1 MKKRVLS
8 ALLVLCLAFSLVG
21 TAWAADSEQ
30 ATPETAQADVLTVS
44 EETDAAEPTPDP
56 TEEPAATAT
65 PDPTATPAPTEAP
78 AATATPEPSDAP
90 EETEDSEPPAAPLA
104 PATAETAVAFD
115 AAQALDNGVKVSVQ
129 AAAGVLPE
137 GAQLQ
142 AEWLEDAERLT
153 ELEDALGEAM
163 EYDGFV
169 AVDICFTLDGET
181 IKPEGDVQVAIELP
195 AGMLAEDAD
204 TDTLALVHFAQEG
217 ETLTAELVDAVV
229 DTAEEPAPA
238 ANAISLMSLDAAT
251 TETAAADTAVTL
263 AFSTARF
270 SPFAVAWQAAAAP
283 RISERALADHTVQG
297 VTPFG
302 TTINLFDYWVEERE
316 TNDNKNWN
324 DNPDL
329 KNGGI
334 NENNRVLK
342 FGKAM
347 GTTSNGYVANSSN
360 VNHWTGNARPRTGIV
375 NNKLGEN
382 DYPTLTNADNNGLG
396 GESLSYLFDDTQQ
409 NGKEAYMDV
418 GGLLQVDEDGYFY
431 YNSQK
436 NFAEFNESTNNFTL
450 YDTWGVKKGGTSP
463 NGQFFPFNDAANV
476 FTERDGQLDQIPGLT
491 STNQIINHYF
501 GMTMST
507 RFLQQYGGHT
517 DKTRSTPVTYNFSG
531 DDDVWIFID
540 DVLVGDLGGIHDASS
555 IEINFA
561 SGDVIVYHDQNNNNE
576 YDSGETE
583 YSRQKLGTL
592 LSYNQDTLPDNTYH
606 TLDFFYLERGNTDS
620 NLSLKYNL
628 VTIPE
633 TSIQKVDQL
642 GNPIAGA
649 AFVLKDATDNDG
661 EVICTAITENDGTV
675 VLLDENDTPITLQQL
690 WNDGCRSLTL
700 TETNVP
706 AGYRTATS
714 GDISLRLEE
723 FDTADGE
730 SIVVLLSDDPW
741 FTGVY
746 AMPKT
751 TVTTAEGRVQI
762 QKGDSKETLDNDD
775 LQNGTLFAV
784 VEKKTGDSEW
794 TAVHGDPLNGWKFA
808 TKPGEA
814 GAIEAARVTR
824 AQFVLSTSGAYQ
836 VEIENLPGRMQ
847 QYEFLTVDVEGGKQF
862 RISYYYTDGMLDNAT
877 ADNTWLVTNSN
888 SFDRQMS
895 ARLYIP
901 NIINRIAVQKIDS
914 VTGKPVDG
922 ATIALY
928 RDEDVTVDAETG
940 KPTVNENANLPETA
954 VTRTLTLENDNI
966 NLDGGVVFA
975 NLEPGTYW
983 VKETVV
989 PEGYTLNENMSKVI
1003 VDSTG
1008 VYADAGEADDGIKVV
1023 RGIGRLVRSMLQF
1036 AVADGIDVSL
1046 HNIIAQP
1053 QKGTLNDS
1061 GAWSWKPTG
1070 EPVVHLKYNDNG
1082 TPTGN
1087 QMDYVPEGGG
1097 ENYTIIV
1104 DTGIPRLGVTQC
1116 KTHNPTDGT
1125 KQDWSGKDLTNL
1137 FTGTTIVQIAD
1148 DPVGSLIVSK
1158 TVAGDDA
1165 DQNKAFT
1172 FNITLTAP
1180 KNGSLPDDL
1189 TYSVYTEGNTTP
1201 VQKDQQIKDGKF
1213 KVELKHNQY
1222 VVVEGLGIGTGYTVE
1237 EVEAEHYTPSVTKNG
1252 EAAPLQDGKVTGTI
1266 QEAEEGSTNTAESVR
1281 LDYTNTYQ
1289 RTYILT
1295 VNKTVD
1301 GAMGDTTKQ
1310 FDFTLSLKLN
1320 GTNYSENTLSGVK
1333 YAADDTQGKPVTI
1346 TKNGKTDLYEFTLAH
1361 GEKIVLDV
1369 PYGYTAVIA
1378 ETIGEGYTVS
1388 TRTDAENET
1397 VAYNPNEQTVTVATD
1412 KDHTVDFKNFR
1423 DVVTPTGLESNHTK
1437 PYALMVGAGALAGLA
1452 LVGGILARRAR
1463 RRREW

>member
-65 PDPTATPAPTEAP
+65 PDPTATPAPTEVP

-195 AGMLAEDAD
+195 AGVLAEDAD

-263 AFSTARF
+263 TFSTARF

-329 KNGGI
+329 ENGGI
-334 NENNRVLK
+334 NENRVLK

-347 GTTSNGYVANSSN
+347 GTTSNNYVANSSN
-360 VNHWTGNARPRTGIV
+360 VNHWTGNAHPRTGIV

-396 GESLSYLFDDTQQ
+396 GESLSYLFDNTQQ

-431 YNSQK
+431 YNSQN

-476 FTERDGQLDQIPGLT
+476 FTEQDGQLYQINDLK

-517 DKTRSTPVTYNFSG
+517 DETEQTPVTYNFSG

-583 YSRQKLGTL
+583 YSSKKLGTL

-642 GNPIAGA
+642 GKPIEGA
-649 AFVLKDATDNDG
+649 AFVLKDANDNNG
-661 EVICTAITENDGTV
+661 EVICTAITEADGTV
-675 VLLDENDTPITLQQL
+675 VLLNENDTPITLQQL
-690 WNDGCRSLTL
+690 WADGHDSLTL
-700 TETNVP
+700 TETSVP
-706 AGYRTATS
+706 IGYRTATS
-714 GDISLRLEE
+714 EDISLRLEK
-723 FDTADGE
+723 FNTADGE

-751 TVTTAEGRVQI
+751 TVTTAEDRVKI
-762 QKGDSKETLDNDD
+762 QKGDSEETLNNDD

-784 VEKKTGDSEW
+784 VEKETGDGEW

-808 TKPGEA
+808 TQPGEA
-814 GAIEAARVTR
+814 GAIEAAQITR

-847 QYEFLTVDVEGGKQF
+847 QYQFITDQSETKQF
-862 RISYYYTDGMLDNAT
+862 RISYYYTSGMLDH
-877 ADNTWLVTNSN
+877 ADANNTWLVTNSN

-914 VTGKPVDG
+914 VTGEAVNG

-928 RDEDVTVDAETG
+928 RNEDVTEVNG
-940 KPTVNENANLPETA
+940 KPTVKENAQPLKTGTTN
-954 VTRTLTLENDNI
+954 TLTLTDDNI
-966 NLDGGVVFA
+966 NLGGGVVFA

-1008 VYADAGEADDGIKVV
+1008 VYADAGVEGDGIQVV

-1053 QKGTLNDS
+1053 QNGTKTGDT
-1061 GAWSWKPTG
+1061 WSWQNTG
-1070 EPVVHLKYNDNG
+1070 ASPVHLKYNG

-1087 QMDYVPEGGG
+1087 QMDYVPENDQDG
-1097 ENYTIIV
+1097 NYTIIV
-1104 DTGIPRLGVTQC
+1104 DTGIPRLQVSQC
-1116 KTHNPTDGT
+1116 REHNPANGGT
-1125 KQDWSGKDLTNL
+1125 KQELSEEEQEHLTNL

-1158 TVAGDDA
+1158 TVAGNGA
-1165 DQNKAFT
+1165 SETQEFT

-1180 KNGSLPDDL
+1180 EDGSLPDDL

-1201 VQKDQQIKDGKF
+1201 VQKDRPITDGKF
-1213 KVELKHNQY
+1213 TVKLKHNQY
-1222 VVVEGLGIGTGYTVE
+1222 VVVNGLEIGTRYTVE
-1237 EVEAEHYTPSVTKNG
+1237 ETKADHYTPSVTQNG
-1252 EAAPLQDGKVTGTI
+1252 KEVQLEGGKVTGTI

-1295 VNKTVD
+1295 VNKTVG
-1301 GAMGDTTKQ
+1301 GAMGDTSKDNK
-1310 FDFTLSLKLN
+1310 F
-1320 GTNYSENTLSGVK
+1320 
-1333 YAADDTQGKPVTI
+1333 
-1346 TKNGKTDLYEFTLAH
+1346 EFTLTLTKGGAPFALDPVPKDLTEVPNKT
-1361 GEKIVLDV
+1361 GE
-1369 PYGYTAVIA
+1369 YTFELASDDTIAIELPEGVQAVVTEENRPDYTEQSRQYETPA
-1378 ETIGEGYTVS
+1378 EDEPATSVNFTEE
-1388 TRTDAENET
+1388 RTQE
-1397 VAYNPNEQTVTVATD
+1397 VTMD
-1412 KDHTVDFKNFR
+1412 NNYTVDFQNIR
-1423 DVVTPTGLESNHTK
+1423 DVVIPTGLESNHTK

>member
-263 AFSTARF
+263 TFSTARF

-329 KNGGI
+329 ENGGI
-334 NENNRVLK
+334 NENRVLK

-347 GTTSNGYVANSSN
+347 GTTSNNYEANSSN
-360 VNHWTGNARPRTGIV
+360 VNHWTGNAHPRTGIV
-375 NNKLGEN
+375 NIKLGEN
-382 DYPTLTNADNNGLG
+382 DYPTLTNANNNGLG
-396 GESLSYLFDDTQQ
+396 GKSLSYLFDNTQYD
-409 NGKEAYMDV
+409 GKAAYMDV

-431 YNSQK
+431 YNSQN

-450 YDTWGVKKGGTSP
+450 YNTWGVRAGGSSP

-476 FTERDGQLDQIPGLT
+476 FTEQDGQLYQINDLK

-517 DKTRSTPVTYNFSG
+517 DETEQTPVTYNFSG

-555 IEINFA
+555 IEINFV
-561 SGDVIVYHDQNNNNE
+561 SGDVIVYHDQNKNNE

-583 YSRQKLGTL
+583 YSRQKLGNL
-592 LSYNQDTLPDNTYH
+592 LDYNQDTLPDNTYH

-649 AFVLKDATDNDG
+649 KFELKDANDG
-661 EVICTAITENDGTV
+661 EVICTAITEADGTV
-675 VLLDENDTPITLQQL
+675 VLLDEDDTPITLQQL
-690 WNDGCRSLTL
+690 WAAGHDSLTL
-700 TETNVP
+700 TETSVP
-706 AGYRTATS
+706 IGYRTATS
-714 GDISLRLEE
+714 EDISLRLEK
-723 FDTADGE
+723 FNTADGK

-741 FTGVY
+741 STGVY

-751 TVTTAEGRVQI
+751 TVTTAEDQVEI
-762 QKGDSKETLDNDD
+762 QKDGRKETLGNDD

-784 VEKKTGDSEW
+784 VEKKTANDEW
-794 TAVHGDPLNGWKFA
+794 TAVYGDPLNGWAFA
-808 TKPGEA
+808 TQPGEA
-814 GAIEAARVTR
+814 GAIQAAQKTG

-847 QYEFLTVDVEGGKQF
+847 QYEFLTEEVEGGKQF
-862 RISYYYTDGMLDNAT
+862 RISYYYTDGMLAT
-877 ADNTWLVTNSN
+877 ANANNTWPVTNSN

-914 VTGKPVDG
+914 VTDKPVDG

-1008 VYADAGEADDGIKVV
+1008 VYADAGVKGDGIQVV

-1053 QKGTLNDS
+1053 QNGTKTGDT
-1061 GAWSWKPTG
+1061 WSWQNTG
-1070 EPVVHLKYNDNG
+1070 ASPVHLKYNG

-1087 QMDYVPEGGG
+1087 QMDYVPEDNKNG
-1097 ENYTIIV
+1097 NSTIIV

-1158 TVAGDDA
+1158 TVAGNGA
-1165 DQNKAFT
+1165 SETQEFT

-1180 KNGSLPDDL
+1180 EDGSLPDDL

-1201 VQKDQQIKDGKF
+1201 VQKDRPITDGKF
-1213 KVELKHNQY
+1213 TVKLKHNQY
-1222 VVVEGLGIGTGYTVE
+1222 VVVNGLEIGTRYTVE
-1237 EVEAEHYTPSVTKNG
+1237 ETKADHYTPSVTQNG
-1252 EAAPLQDGKVTGTI
+1252 EAAQLKDGKVTGEIERATG
-1266 QEAEEGSTNTAESVR
+1266 QGATNTAESVR

-1295 VNKTVD
+1295 VNKTVG
-1301 GAMGDTTKQ
+1301 GAMGDTSKDNK
-1310 FDFTLSLKLN
+1310 FK
-1320 GTNYSENTLSGVK
+1320 
-1333 YAADDTQGKPVTI
+1333 
-1346 TKNGKTDLYEFTLAH
+1346 FTLALTKGGAAFALEPVPKGLTEVPNKT
-1361 GEKIVLDV
+1361 GE
-1369 PYGYTAVIA
+1369 YTFERASGDTIEIELPEGVQAVVT
-1378 ETIGEGYTVS
+1378 EED
-1388 TRTDAENET
+1388 RTDYTEQSRKYETPAEG
-1397 VAYNPNEQTVTVATD
+1397 ANPNQGNFTEVGTQTVTMD
-1412 KDHTVDFKNFR
+1412 NNYTVDFQNIR
-1423 DVVTPTGLESNHTK
+1423 DVVIPTGLESNHTK

>member
-8 ALLVLCLAFSLVG
+8 ALLALCLAFSLVG

-30 ATPETAQADVLTVS
+30 ATPETAQADVLS
-44 EETDAAEPTPDP
+44 EEADAAEPTPDP

-229 DTAEEPAPA
+229 DTAEESAPA

-263 AFSTARF
+263 TFSTARF

-316 TNDNKNWN
+316 TSDNKNWN

-334 NENNRVLK
+334 NENRVLK

-347 GTTSNGYVANSSN
+347 GTTSNNYVANSSN
-360 VNHWTGNARPRTGIV
+360 VNHWTGNAHPRTGIV

-396 GESLSYLFDDTQQ
+396 GESLSYLFDNTQQ

-436 NFAEFNESTNNFTL
+436 NFAEFNESTKNFTL
-450 YDTWGVKKGGTSP
+450 YDTWGVSAGGTSP
-463 NGQFFPFNDAANV
+463 NGQFFPFNNATDV
-476 FTERDGQLDQIPGLT
+476 FTESSGELQRNNIK
-491 STNQIINHYF
+491 STNPVINHYF

-517 DKTRSTPVTYNFSG
+517 DETEQTPVTYNFSG

-583 YSRQKLGTL
+583 YSGQKLGTL

-633 TSIQKVDQL
+633 TSIQKVDQM
-642 GNPIAGA
+642 GNPVAGA
-649 AFVLKDATDNDG
+649 EFELKDKDAGAT
-661 EVICTAITENDGTV
+661 ICTAITEADGTV
-675 VLLDENDTPITLQQL
+675 VLLNEKGTPITLQQL
-690 WNDGCRSLTL
+690 WIAGHRSLTL

-714 GDISLRLEE
+714 GDIGLRLEE
-723 FDTADGE
+723 FNTADGE

-741 FTGVY
+741 STGVY

-762 QKGDSKETLDNDD
+762 QKGDHEETLNNDA

-784 VEKKTGDSEW
+784 VEKKTGDNVW
-794 TAVHGDPLNGWKFA
+794 TAVYGDPLNGWAFA
-808 TKPGEA
+808 TQPGEA
-814 GAIEAARVTR
+814 GAIQAAQKTG

-847 QYEFLTVDVEGGKQF
+847 QYQFITDQSETKQF
-862 RISYYYTDGMLDNAT
+862 RISYYYTSGMLDH
-877 ADNTWLVTNSN
+877 ADANNTWPVTNSN

-914 VTGKPVDG
+914 VTSEPVDG

-928 RDEDVTVDAETG
+928 RDQDVTEVNG
-940 KPTVNENANLPETA
+940 KPTVKENANPLKTA
-954 VTRTLTLENDNI
+954 VTRTLKLENDNI
-966 NLDGGVVFA
+966 NLGGGVVFA
-975 NLEPGTYW
+975 KLEPGTYW

-1008 VYADAGEADDGIKVV
+1008 VYADAGVADDGIKVV

-1036 AVADGIDVSL
+1036 AVADEIDVSL

-1053 QKGTLNDS
+1053 QTGTKTGD
-1061 GAWSWKPTG
+1061 AWSWQNAEASP
-1070 EPVVHLKYNDNG
+1070 VHLKYNG

-1087 QMDYVPEGGG
+1087 RMDYVPEDDENG
-1097 ENYTIIV
+1097 NYTIIV
-1104 DTGIPRLGVTQC
+1104 DTGIPRLQVSQC
-1116 KTHNPTDGT
+1116 KNDHKPDNGGT
-1125 KQDWSGKDLTNL
+1125 KQDLDGEDLTNL

-1158 TVAGDDA
+1158 TVAGEGA
-1165 DQNKAFT
+1165 SEMQEFT
-1172 FNITLTAP
+1172 FNIALTAP
-1180 KNGSLPDDL
+1180 KDGSLPDDL
-1189 TYSVYTEGNTTP
+1189 TYSVYTKDNTTP
-1201 VQKDQQIKDGKF
+1201 DPKDQLITNGKF
-1213 KVELKHNQY
+1213 TVELKHDQY
-1222 VVVEGLGIGTGYTVE
+1222 VVVEGLEIGTGYTVE
-1237 EVEAEHYTPSVTKNG
+1237 EVEADHYTPSVTQDG
-1252 EAAPLQDGKVTGTI
+1252 EKVQPQDGKVTGEIERATG
-1266 QEAEEGSTNTAESVR
+1266 QGATNTAESVR

-1295 VNKTVD
+1295 VNKTVG
-1301 GAMGDTTKQ
+1301 GAMGDTSKDNK
-1310 FDFTLSLKLN
+1310 FKFTLTLTKGGAPFALDPVPEDLKAVEGEEGKYTFELASD
-1320 GTNYSENTLSGVK
+1320 GTIAIELPEGLQAVVTEENRPDYTEQSRR
-1333 YAADDTQGKPVTI
+1333 YVT
-1346 TKNGKTDLYEFTLAH
+1346 
-1361 GEKIVLDV
+1361 
-1369 PYGYTAVIA
+1369 PA
-1378 ETIGEGYTVS
+1378 EG
-1388 TRTDAENET
+1388 A
-1397 VAYNPNEQTVTVATD
+1397 NPNQGNFTEVGTQTVTMD
-1412 KDHTVDFKNFR
+1412 NNYTVDFQNIR
-1423 DVVTPTGLESNHTK
+1423 DVVIPTGLESNHTK

>member
-8 ALLVLCLAFSLVG
+8 ALLALCLAFSLVG

-263 AFSTARF
+263 TFSTARF

-324 DNPDL
+324 DNL
-329 KNGGI
+329 ENRGI

-347 GTTSNGYVANSSN
+347 GTTSNNYVANSSN
-360 VNHWTGNARPRTGIV
+360 VNHWTGNAHPRTGIV

-382 DYPTLTNADNNGLG
+382 DYPTLTNADNDGLG

-409 NGKEAYMDV
+409 NGKAAYMDV

-436 NFAEFNESTNNFTL
+436 NFAEFNESTKNFTL
-450 YDTWGVKKGGTSP
+450 YDTWGVSAGGTSP
-463 NGQFFPFNDAANV
+463 NGQFFPFNNATDV
-476 FTERDGQLDQIPGLT
+476 FTESSGELQRNNIK
-491 STNQIINHYF
+491 STNPVINHYF

-507 RFLQQYGGHT
+507 RFLQQYGGRT
-517 DKTRSTPVTYNFSG
+517 EENGTPVTYNFSG

-583 YSRQKLGTL
+583 YSSQKLGDL
-592 LSYNQDTLPDNTYH
+592 LGYNQDTLPDNTYH

-633 TSIQKVDQL
+633 TSIQKVDQQ

-649 AFVLKDATDNDG
+649 AFVLKDKDTNAT
-661 EVICTAITENDGTV
+661 ICTAITEADGTV
-675 VLLDENDTPITLQQL
+675 VLLNENDTPITLQQL
-690 WNDGCRSLTL
+690 WAAGHDSLTL
-700 TETNVP
+700 TETSVP
-706 AGYRTATS
+706 KGYRTATS
-714 GDISLRLEE
+714 GDISLRLEK
-723 FDTADGE
+723 FNTADGK

-741 FTGVY
+741 STGVY

-762 QKGDSKETLDNDD
+762 QKGDHKETLNNDA

-784 VEKKTGDSEW
+784 VEKKTGDNEW
-794 TAVHGDPLNGWKFA
+794 TAVYGDPLNGWEFA
-808 TKPGEA
+808 NKPGEE
-814 GAIEAARVTR
+814 GAIAAAKITR

-836 VEIENLPGRMQ
+836 VDIENLPGRMQ
-847 QYEFLTVDVEGGKQF
+847 QYQFITDQSETKQF
-862 RISYYYTDGMLDNAT
+862 RISYYYTDGMLDNANV
-877 ADNTWLVTNSN
+877 DNTWLVTNSN

-901 NIINRIAVQKIDS
+901 NTINRIAVQKIDS

-922 ATIALY
+922 AKIALY
-928 RDEDVTVDAETG
+928 SDQYVTEVNG
-940 KPTVNENANLPETA
+940 KPTVKEDAEPFATDE
-954 VTRTLTLENDNI
+954 TRTLKLENDNI

-975 NLEPGTYW
+975 KLEPGTYW

-1008 VYADAGEADDGIKVV
+1008 VYADAGVEDDGIQVV

-1036 AVADGIDVSL
+1036 AVADRIDVSL

-1053 QKGTLNDS
+1053 QTGTKTGDT
-1061 GAWSWKPTG
+1061 WSWSPTG
-1070 EPVVHLKYNDNG
+1070 EAVHLKYNG

-1087 QMDYVPEGGG
+1087 RMDYVPEDD
-1097 ENYTIIV
+1097 ENGNSTIIV
-1104 DTGIPRLGVTQC
+1104 DTGIPRLQVSQC
-1116 KTHNPTDGT
+1116 KNDHKPDNGGT
-1125 KQDWSGKDLTNL
+1125 KQDLSGKDLTNL

-1158 TVAGDDA
+1158 TVAGEGA
-1165 DQNKAFT
+1165 DQNKEFT
-1172 FNITLTAP
+1172 FNIALTAP
-1180 KNGSLPDDL
+1180 QGGKLPDDL
-1189 TYSVYTEGNTTP
+1189 TYSVYTKGNTNP
-1201 VQKDQQIKDGKF
+1201 VQKDQPFTGGKF
-1213 KVELKHNQY
+1213 TVKLKHDQY
-1222 VVVEGLGIGTGYTVE
+1222 VVVEGLEIGTRYTVE
-1237 EVEAEHYTPSVTKNG
+1237 ETKADHYTPSVTQNG
-1252 EAAPLQDGKVTGTI
+1252 KEVQLEGGKVTGTI
-1266 QEAEEGSTNTAESVR
+1266 QEAEEGSKNTAESVR

-1295 VNKTVD
+1295 VNKTVG
-1301 GAMGDTTKQ
+1301 GAMGDTSKDNK
-1310 FDFTLSLKLN
+1310 F
-1320 GTNYSENTLSGVK
+1320 
-1333 YAADDTQGKPVTI
+1333 
-1346 TKNGKTDLYEFTLAH
+1346 EFTLALTKGGAPFALEPVPDGLKAVEGKK
-1361 GEKIVLDV
+1361 GE
-1369 PYGYTAVIA
+1369 YTFELASDDTIDIELPEGVQAVVT
-1378 ETIGEGYTVS
+1378 EED
-1388 TRTDAENET
+1388 RTDYTEQSRKYET
-1397 VAYNPNEQTVTVATD
+1397 PAQGEPATSVNFTEVRTQEVTMTD
-1412 KDHTVDFKNFR
+1412 NYTVDFQNIR
-1423 DVVTPTGLESNHTK
+1423 DVVIPTGLESNHTK

>member
-8 ALLVLCLAFSLVG
+8 ALLALCLAFSLVG

-263 AFSTARF
+263 TFSTARF

-324 DNPDL
+324 DNL
-329 KNGGI
+329 ENGGI
-334 NENNRVLK
+334 NENRVLK

-347 GTTSNGYVANSSN
+347 GTTSNNYVANSSN
-360 VNHWTGNARPRTGIV
+360 VNHWTGNAHPRTGIV

-396 GESLSYLFDDTQQ
+396 GESLSYLFDNTKHD
-409 NGKEAYMDV
+409 GKAAYMDV
-418 GGLLQVDEDGYFY
+418 GGLLQVDRDGYFY
-431 YNSQK
+431 YDSKK
-436 NFAEFNESTNNFTL
+436 NFAEFNETTKNFTL
-450 YDTWGVKKGGTSP
+450 YDTWGVNAGGTSP
-463 NGQFFPFNDAANV
+463 NGQFFPFNDATDV
-476 FTERDGQLDQIPGLT
+476 FTESSGKLQQNSIK
-491 STNQIINHYF
+491 STDSVINHYF

-517 DKTRSTPVTYNFSG
+517 DETEQTPVTYNFSG

-583 YSRQKLGTL
+583 YSSKKLGTL

-649 AFVLKDATDNDG
+649 EFELKDKDTGAT
-661 EVICTAITENDGTV
+661 ICTATTGADGTV

-690 WNDGCRSLTL
+690 WHARHRSLTL

-706 AGYRTATS
+706 AGYRPATS

-723 FDTADGE
+723 FNTADGE

-741 FTGVY
+741 STGVY

-762 QKGDSKETLDNDD
+762 QKGGREQLLDNDA

-784 VEKKTGDSEW
+784 VEKETGDNVW
-794 TAVHGDPLNGWKFA
+794 TAVYGDPLNGWAFA
-808 TKPGEA
+808 TQPGEA
-814 GAIEAARVTR
+814 GAIEAAKITR

-847 QYEFLTVDVEGGKQF
+847 QYQFITDQSETKQF
-862 RISYYYTDGMLDNAT
+862 RISYYYTDGMLDNANV
-877 ADNTWLVTNSN
+877 DNTWLVTNSN

-914 VTGKPVDG
+914 VTGKPVNG

-928 RDEDVTVDAETG
+928 RNDAVTVDAETG
-940 KPTVNENANLPETA
+940 KATVNEDAEPLKTDK
-954 VTRTLTLENDNI
+954 TRTLTLKKDNI
-966 NLDGGVVFA
+966 NLGGGVVFA
-975 NLEPGTYW
+975 NLESGTYW

-1008 VYADAGEADDGIKVV
+1008 VYADAGVEDDGIQVV

-1036 AVADGIDVSL
+1036 AVADRIDVSL

-1053 QKGTLNDS
+1053 QTGTKTGDT
-1061 GAWSWKPTG
+1061 WSWSPTG
-1070 EPVVHLKYNDNG
+1070 EAVHLKYNGN
-1082 TPTGN
+1082 PSGN
-1087 QMDYVPEGGG
+1087 QMDYVPEGDG

-1104 DTGIPRLGVTQC
+1104 DTDIPRLQVSQC
-1116 KTHNPTDGT
+1116 KDDHKPVNGGT
-1125 KQDWSGKDLTNL
+1125 KQDLSGKDLTNL

-1158 TVAGDDA
+1158 TVAGEGA
-1165 DQNKAFT
+1165 DQNKEFT
-1172 FNITLTAP
+1172 FNIALTAP
-1180 KNGSLPDDL
+1180 QGGKLPDDL
-1189 TYSVYTEGNTTP
+1189 TYSVYTKGNTNP
-1201 VQKDQQIKDGKF
+1201 VQKDQPFTGGKF
-1213 KVELKHNQY
+1213 TVKLKHDQY
-1222 VVVEGLGIGTGYTVE
+1222 VVVEGLEIGTRYTVE
-1237 EVEAEHYTPSVTKNG
+1237 ETKADHYTPSVTQNG
-1252 EAAPLQDGKVTGTI
+1252 KKVPLQDGEVTGEIKQATG
-1266 QEAEEGSTNTAESVR
+1266 QGATHTAESVR

-1289 RTYILT
+1289 TYILT
-1295 VNKTVD
+1295 VNKTVG
-1301 GAMGDTTKQ
+1301 GAMGDTSKDNK
-1310 FDFTLSLKLN
+1310 F
-1320 GTNYSENTLSGVK
+1320 
-1333 YAADDTQGKPVTI
+1333 
-1346 TKNGKTDLYEFTLAH
+1346 EFTLTLTKGGAAFAL
-1361 GEKIVLDV
+1361 EPV
-1369 PYGYTAVIA
+1369 PNGLIAVQNETGKYTFELASGDTIAIELPEGVQAVVT
-1378 ETIGEGYTVS
+1378 EED
-1388 TRTDAENET
+1388 RTDYTEQSRKYETPAEG
-1397 VAYNPNEQTVTVATD
+1397 ANPNQGNFTEVGTQTVTMD
-1412 KDHTVDFKNFR
+1412 NNYTVDFQNIR
-1423 DVVTPTGLESNHTK
+1423 DVVIPTGLESNHTK

>member
-8 ALLVLCLAFSLVG
+8 ALLALCLAFSLVG

-65 PDPTATPAPTEAP
+65 PDPTATPAPTEVP

-263 AFSTARF
+263 TFSTARF

-316 TNDNKNWN
+316 TSDDKKW
-324 DNPDL
+324 DDYPDL
-329 KNGGI
+329 NLGKRGI
-334 NENNRVLK
+334 NEDHVLK
-342 FGKAM
+342 FGKGM
-347 GTTSNGYVANSSN
+347 QSDITEPYKANEDN
-360 VNHWTGNARPRTGIV
+360 VNSWTTNARPRTDIV
-375 NNKLGEN
+375 NEELGDN
-382 DYPTLTNADNNGLG
+382 GYPTLSNTLG
-396 GESLSYLFDDTQQ
+396 GESLSYLFDNTKHD
-409 NGKEAYMDV
+409 GKAAYMDV
-418 GGLLQVDEDGYFY
+418 GGLLQVDRDGYFY
-431 YNSQK
+431 YDSKK
-436 NFAEFNESTNNFTL
+436 NFAEFNETTKNFTL
-450 YDTWGVKKGGTSP
+450 YDDWGVRAAGSSP
-463 NGQFFPFNDAANV
+463 NGQFFPFNNARDV
-476 FTERDGQLDQIPGLT
+476 FREQDEQLDQIPGLT
-491 STNQIINHYF
+491 STNKIINHYF

-517 DKTRSTPVTYNFSG
+517 DETEQTPVTYNFSG

-540 DVLVGDLGGIHDASS
+540 DVLVGDLGGIHNASS
-555 IEINFA
+555 IEINFV
-561 SGDVIVYHDQNNNNE
+561 SGDVIVYHDQNNNNK

-583 YSRQKLGTL
+583 YSRQKLGNL
-592 LSYNQDTLPDNTYH
+592 LDYNQDTLPDNTYH

-649 AFVLKDATDNDG
+649 EFELKDKDTSAT
-661 EVICTAITENDGTV
+661 ICTAITEADGTV
-675 VLLDENDTPITLQQL
+675 VLLNENDTPITLQQL
-690 WNDGCRSLTL
+690 WAAGHDSLTL

-723 FDTADGE
+723 FATADNE

-741 FTGVY
+741 STGVY

-762 QKGDSKETLDNDD
+762 QIGGSEVSLDNDD

-784 VEKKTGDSEW
+784 VEKKTGDNVW
-794 TAVHGDPLNGWKFA
+794 TAVYGDPLNGWEFA
-808 TKPGEA
+808 KQPGEA
-814 GAIEAARVTR
+814 GAIEAAQITR

-847 QYEFLTVDVEGGKQF
+847 QYQFITDQSETKQF
-862 RISYYYTDGMLDNAT
+862 RISYYYTSGMLDH
-877 ADNTWLVTNSN
+877 ADANNTWLVTNSDT
-888 SFDRQMS
+888 FDRQMS

-914 VTGKPVDG
+914 VTDKPVDG

-1053 QKGTLNDS
+1053 QTGTKTGD
-1061 GAWSWKPTG
+1061 AWNWQNTKASA
-1070 EPVVHLKYNDNG
+1070 VHLIKYNG

-1087 QMDYVPEGGG
+1087 QMDYVPEDNENG
-1097 ENYTIIV
+1097 NYTIIV

-1201 VQKDQQIKDGKF
+1201 VQKDQPFTGGKF
-1213 KVELKHNQY
+1213 TVKLKHNQY
-1222 VVVEGLGIGTGYTVE
+1222 VVVNGLEIGTRYTVKE
-1237 EVEAEHYTPSVTKNG
+1237 TKAAYYTPSVTQNDKKV
-1252 EAAPLQDGKVTGTI
+1252 PLQDGEVTGEIKQATG
-1266 QEAEEGSTNTAESVR
+1266 QDATHTAESVR

-1289 RTYILT
+1289 TYILT
-1295 VNKTVD
+1295 VNKTV
-1301 GAMGDTTKQ
+1301 GGNMGDTTKD
-1310 FDFTLSLKLN
+1310 FNFTLTVTNAEGRPLVGDEYTKIAKTIKITPLDEGETEQSAYSFTN
-1320 GTNYSENTLSGVK
+1320 GSVQFQMHSGQQMTVDLPYGCAYAVSEETDGYSPTV
-1333 YAADDTQGKPVTI
+1333 AVTGDEDAN
-1346 TKNGKTDLYEFTLAH
+1346 KNG
-1361 GEKIVLDV
+1361 VN
-1369 PYGYTAVIA
+1369 
-1378 ETIGEGYTVS
+1378 VS
-1388 TRTDAENET
+1388 GTMDADIQ
-1397 VAYNPNEQTVTVATD
+1397 VAYTNTMTVQV
-1412 KDHTVDFKNFR
+1412 
-1423 DVVTPTGLESNHTK
+1423 PTGLDRNNT
-1437 PYALMVGAGALAGLA
+1437 PFALMVTASSIAGLA

>member
-8 ALLVLCLAFSLVG
+8 ALLALCLAFSLVG

-90 EETEDSEPPAAPLA
+90 EETEDSEPPAALLA

-263 AFSTARF
+263 TFSTARF

-329 KNGGI
+329 ENGGI
-334 NENNRVLK
+334 NENRVLK

-347 GTTSNGYVANSSN
+347 GTTSNNYVANSSN

-396 GESLSYLFDDTQQ
+396 GESLSYLFDNTQQ

-436 NFAEFNESTNNFTL
+436 NFAEFNESTKNFTL
-450 YDTWGVKKGGTSP
+450 YDTWGVSAGGTSP
-463 NGQFFPFNDAANV
+463 NGQFFPFNNATDV
-476 FTERDGQLDQIPGLT
+476 FTESSGKLQQNSIK
-491 STNQIINHYF
+491 STNPVINHYF

-517 DKTRSTPVTYNFSG
+517 DETEQTPVTYNFSG

-561 SGDVIVYHDQNNNNE
+561 SGDVIVYYDANNNNKFDE
-576 YDSGETE
+576 DEE
-583 YSRQKLGTL
+583 NQNVYSRQSLGDL
-592 LSYNQDTLPDNTYH
+592 LGYNQNTLPDNTYH

-649 AFVLKDATDNDG
+649 EFELKDKDTGAT
-661 EVICTAITENDGTV
+661 ICTATTGADGTV

-690 WNDGCRSLTL
+690 WAARHTNLTL
-700 TETNVP
+700 TETSVP
-706 AGYRTATS
+706 IGYRTATS
-714 GDISLRLEE
+714 EDISLRLEK
-723 FDTADGE
+723 FNTADGK
-730 SIVVLLSDDPW
+730 SIVVLLSGDPW
-741 FTGVY
+741 STGVY

-751 TVTTAEGRVQI
+751 TVTTAEDQVEI
-762 QKGDSKETLDNDD
+762 QKDGRKETLDNDD

-784 VEKKTGDSEW
+784 VEKKTANDEW
-794 TAVHGDPLNGWKFA
+794 TAVYGDPLNGWAFA
-808 TKPGEA
+808 TQPGEA
-814 GAIEAARVTR
+814 GAIQAAQKTG

-847 QYEFLTVDVEGGKQF
+847 QYEFLTEEVEGGKQF
-862 RISYYYTDGMLDNAT
+862 RISYYYTDGMLAYANAN
-877 ADNTWLVTNSN
+877 NTWPVTNSN

-914 VTGKPVDG
+914 VTGEAVNG

-928 RDEDVTVDAETG
+928 LDQDVTEVNG
-940 KPTVNENANLPETA
+940 KPTVNEDAEPFATDE
-954 VTRTLTLENDNI
+954 TRTLTLEKDNI
-966 NLDGGVVFA
+966 NLGGGVVFA
-975 NLEPGTYW
+975 NLKPGTYW
-983 VKETVV
+983 VKETEV

-1008 VYADAGEADDGIKVV
+1008 VYADAGVEDDGIQVV

-1036 AVADGIDVSL
+1036 AVADRIDVSL

-1053 QKGTLNDS
+1053 QTGTKTGDT
-1061 GAWSWKPTG
+1061 WSWSPTG
-1070 EPVVHLKYNDNG
+1070 EAVHLKYNGN
-1082 TPTGN
+1082 PSGN
-1087 QMDYVPEGGG
+1087 QMDYVPEGDG

-1104 DTGIPRLGVTQC
+1104 DTDIPRLQVSQC
-1116 KTHNPTDGT
+1116 KDDHKPVNGGT
-1125 KQDWSGKDLTNL
+1125 KQDLSGKDLTNL

-1158 TVAGDDA
+1158 TVAGEGA
-1165 DQNKAFT
+1165 DQNKEFT
-1172 FNITLTAP
+1172 FNIALTAP
-1180 KNGSLPDDL
+1180 QGGKLPDDL
-1189 TYSVYTEGNTTP
+1189 TYSVYTKDNTTP
-1201 VQKDQQIKDGKF
+1201 DPKDQLITNGKF
-1213 KVELKHNQY
+1213 TVELKHDQY
-1222 VVVEGLGIGTGYTVE
+1222 VVVEGLEIGTRYTVE
-1237 EVEAEHYTPSVTKNG
+1237 ETKADHYTPSVTQNG
-1252 EAAPLQDGKVTGTI
+1252 KKVQLKDGKVTGEIKQATG
-1266 QEAEEGSTNTAESVR
+1266 QGATHTAESVR

-1289 RTYILT
+1289 TYILT
-1295 VNKTVD
+1295 VNKTV
-1301 GAMGDTTKQ
+1301 GGNMGDTTKD
-1310 FDFTLSLKLN
+1310 FNFTLTVTNAEGRPLVGDEYTKIAKTIKITPLDEGETEQSAYSFTN
-1320 GTNYSENTLSGVK
+1320 GSVQFQMHSGQQMTVDLPYGCAYAVSEETDGYSPTV
-1333 YAADDTQGKPVTI
+1333 AVTGDEDAN
-1346 TKNGKTDLYEFTLAH
+1346 KNG
-1361 GEKIVLDV
+1361 VN
-1369 PYGYTAVIA
+1369 
-1378 ETIGEGYTVS
+1378 VS
-1388 TRTDAENET
+1388 GTMDADIQ
-1397 VAYNPNEQTVTVATD
+1397 VAYTNTMTVQV
-1412 KDHTVDFKNFR
+1412 
-1423 DVVTPTGLESNHTK
+1423 PTGLDRNNT
-1437 PYALMVGAGALAGLA
+1437 PFALMVTASSIAGLA